1 MKEINEHLITNVLPL
16 GIDIFLTNRGKP
28 GIKYDGFQYRLE
40 KETSVSK
47 LWRCVQKTC
56 SARCKTDLQ
65 ELMVLGGRFD
75 NCHEQSNQR
84 NIEKQK
90 VRNGCKRKAEEEPC
104 ERPCKL
110 IIQEIEKQN
119 LTEILHK
126 DTGARCVRKRKKN
139 YYIILQGGELACF
152 HFFKSSC

>member
-16 GIDIFLTNRGKP
+16 DMEKVLTNRDKP
-28 GIKYDGFQYRLE
+28 GIKYNGFQYGLE

-65 ELMVLGGRFD
+65 ELMVLGGRYD
-75 NCHEQSNQR
+75 HCHEEPNQR

-90 VRNGCKRKAEEEPC
+90 VRTEYKWKAEEEPC

-110 IIQEIEKQN
+110 TIQEIEKQN
-119 LTEILHK
+119 LTEILPK
-126 DTGARCVRKRKKN
+126 DIR
-139 YYIILQGGELACF
+139 
-152 HFFKSSC
+152 